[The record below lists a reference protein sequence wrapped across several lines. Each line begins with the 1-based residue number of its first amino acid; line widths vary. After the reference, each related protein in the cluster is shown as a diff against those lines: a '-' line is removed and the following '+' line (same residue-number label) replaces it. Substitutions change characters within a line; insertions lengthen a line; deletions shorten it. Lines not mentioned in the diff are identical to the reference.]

1 MQRFVP
7 HFLHSPYS
15 TGDFDIRKSAIART
29 EPLLAISH
37 FVSHATVVFFE
48 ETDPQGD
55 AVQSRAVSGLAVRV
69 WMISGLSGMT
79 SSIWSATASRWS
91 GGEGR
96 SSSARSTASTW
107 SKLKTALTNGVHGA
121 TSFFPVCYACR
132 ESSSG
137 GAPFPVNDRC
147 FGKDRRLTPHSGID
161 KVPRCSVRPENQF
174 SFTRAALNTD
184 GRAKINFLSV

>member
-55 AVQSRAVSGLAVRV
+55 AVQSRAVSGLGGQSVDDFGFVRHDIEHLV
-69 WMISGLSGMT
+69 GDCQPVVRRGGKVVVSPVDGFHLVEVEDSPDKRRAWRDVFLPGL
-79 SSIWSATASRWS
+79 
-91 GGEGR
+91 
-96 SSSARSTASTW
+96 
-107 SKLKTALTNGVHGA
+107 L
-121 TSFFPVCYACR
+121 
-132 ESSSG
+132 
-137 GAPFPVNDRC
+137 
-147 FGKDRRLTPHSGID
+147 RL
-161 KVPRCSVRPENQF
+161 
-174 SFTRAALNTD
+174 
-184 GRAKINFLSV
+184 